1 MAATPADERLALI
14 KENLAEF
21 LNPEIIETIINEGRN
36 PRIYWGKVNCV
47 SFSLLVVQAL
57 MLMSAF
63 FLLQELPPWQIGG
76 QPTTNSDTPQT
87 GRPHCGYLVPGVKIA
102 QLLAAGCDMVIL
114 LADIHGFLDNLKAP
128 IELVEHRVK
137 YYRFAITAL
146 LKACGVSTD
155 KVEFVLGSSYQKNSD
170 YVMDIYKMCSLT
182 SEHDAKKAGAEVV
195 KQSANSPLSGLLYP
209 ILQVLDEQYLNVDAQ
224 FGGESAFHPK
234 LEYAIDVVQAW
245 TSESCSLPRKS
256 GCRNSGTDR
265 SRAHLMNDMI
275 PGLQGGK
282 MSSSDENSKIDL
294 LDSPDVVTK
303 KIKKAEAAPRV
314 AEGNGLLA
322 YVENV
327 FLPVAELKGKRE
339 FVVLRERDGLEPLVY
354 TEIAQMRSDYEN
366 DVLTPQLLKP
376 AVTKALTDILI
387 PIQEAYNASKEW
399 QEITL
404 LAYPPPEKKA
414 KKVKK
419 IGTRYPGATQDNAAS
434 DAAASGTTDGIAKLN
449 LESDK

>member
-1 MAATPADERLALI
+1 MAGSNNAGERIALI

-21 LNPEIIETIINEGRN
+21 LNPEIIETIVNEGRN
-36 PRIYWGKVNCV
+36 PRIYWGT
-47 SFSLLVVQAL
+47 A
-57 MLMSAF
+57 
-63 FLLQELPPWQIGG
+63 
-76 QPTTNSDTPQT
+76 TT

-146 LKACGVSTD
+146 LQACGVSTD
-155 KVEFVLGSSYQKNSD
+155 KVEFVLGSSYQKTPD
-170 YVMDIYKMCSLT
+170 YIMDIYKLCSLT

-224 FGGESAFHPK
+224 FGGLDQRKLFTAAKEWLPK
-234 LEYAIDVVQAW
+234 LGYRQ
-245 TSESCSLPRKS
+245 
-256 GCRNSGTDR
+256 
-265 SRAHLMNDMI
+265 RAHLMNDMI

-294 LDSPDVVTK
+294 LDPPDTVTK

-322 YVENV
+322 YVEHV

-339 FVVLRERDGLEPLVY
+339 FIVSRERDGLEPLVY
-354 TEIAQMRSDYEN
+354 TTIGQLRNDYET

-376 AVTKALTDILI
+376 AVTKALHDILI
-387 PIQEAYNASKEW
+387 PIQDAYNASKEW

-419 IGTRYPGATQDNAAS
+419 MGTRYPGAGQDSTAP
-434 DAAASGTTDGIAKLN
+434 DATTDNVDGVANLN
-449 LESDK
+449 LGAGGQ

>member
-1 MAATPADERLALI
+1 MATSNTDERLVLI

-21 LNPEIIETIINEGRN
+21 LNPEIIETIVNEGRN
-36 PRIYWGKVNCV
+36 PRIYWGTATVRHASDEAAN
-47 SFSLLVVQAL
+47 
-57 MLMSAF
+57 
-63 FLLQELPPWQIGG
+63 PPLTRVRDRPVDLIAEDDNHGDG
-76 QPTTNSDTPQT
+76 Q
-87 GRPHCGYLVPGVKIA
+87 
-102 QLLAAGCDMVIL
+102 
-114 LADIHGFLDNLKAP
+114 IHGFLDNLKAP

-146 LKACGVSTD
+146 LQACGVSTD
-155 KVEFVLGSSYQKNSD
+155 KVEFVLGSSYQKTPD
-170 YVMDIYKMCSLT
+170 YIMDIYKLCSLT

-224 FGGESAFHPK
+224 FGGLDQRKLFTAAKEWLPK
-234 LEYAIDVVQAW
+234 LGYRQ
-245 TSESCSLPRKS
+245 
-256 GCRNSGTDR
+256 
-265 SRAHLMNDMI
+265 RAHLMNDMI

-294 LDSPDVVTK
+294 LDPPDTVTK

-322 YVENV
+322 YVEHV

-339 FVVLRERDGLEPLVY
+339 FVVPRERDGLEPLVY
-354 TEIAQMRSDYEN
+354 TTIAQMRSDYEG
-366 DVLTPQLLKP
+366 DVVSIDFPRPPTYPDSMKNTALIHPKLTPQLLKP
-376 AVTKALTDILI
+376 AVTKALHDILI
-387 PIQEAYNASKEW
+387 PIQDAYNASKEW

-404 LAYPPPEKKA
+404 LAYPPPEKKQ

-419 IGTRYPGATQDNAAS
+419 IGTRYPSAGQDNAVP
-434 DAAASGTTDGIAKLN
+434 AAAPDNADGIANLN
-449 LESDK
+449 LEANGK

>member
-1 MAATPADERLALI
+1 MAAKSTEERLALI

-21 LNPEIIETIINEGRN
+21 LNPEIIEAAINEGRN
-36 PRIYWGKVNCV
+36 PRIYWGT
-47 SFSLLVVQAL
+47 A
-57 MLMSAF
+57 
-63 FLLQELPPWQIGG
+63 
-76 QPTTNSDTPQT
+76 TT
-87 GRPHCGYLVPGVKIA
+87 GRPHAGYLVPGVKIA
-102 QLLAAGCDMVIL
+102 QYVAAGCDMVIL

-128 IELVEHRVK
+128 LELVNRRAE
-137 YYRFAITAL
+137 YYKFTITAL

-155 KVEFVLGSSYQKNSD
+155 KVTFVLGSSYQKSPE
-170 YVMDIYKMCSLT
+170 YIMDVYKLCSLT

-209 ILQVLDEQYLNVDAQ
+209 ILQVLDEQYLDVDAQ
-224 FGGESAFHPK
+224 FGGLDQRKLFTAAKEWLPK
-234 LEYAIDVVQAW
+234 LGYKQ
-245 TSESCSLPRKS
+245 
-256 GCRNSGTDR
+256 
-265 SRAHLMNDMI
+265 RAHLMNDMI

-294 LDSPDVVTK
+294 LDPPDVITK

-339 FVVLRERDGLEPLVY
+339 FIVLRERDGLEPLVY
-354 TEIAQMRSDYEN
+354 TDIAQIRSDYEN

-376 AVTKALTDILI
+376 AVIKALCDILI
-387 PIQEAYNASKEW
+387 PIQEEYNASKEW
-399 QEITL
+399 HEIEL

-419 IGTRYPGATQDNAAS
+419 IGTRYPGATQDDATPNAATS
-434 DAAASGTTDGIAKLN
+434 DNTDGVAKLN
-449 LESDK
+449 LESNK

>member
-1 MAATPADERLALI
+1 MAALPAGERIALI

-21 LNPEIIETIINEGRN
+21 LNPEIIEAIINEGRN
-36 PRIYWGKVNCV
+36 PRIYW
-47 SFSLLVVQAL
+47 VVVVTVA
-57 MLMSAF
+57 SKARD
-63 FLLQELPPWQIGG
+63 G
-76 QPTTNSDTPQT
+76 QSTTGHSTTTTTTMMTNLGTQQT

-146 LKACGVSTD
+146 LQACGVSTD
-155 KVEFVLGSSYQKNSD
+155 KVEFVLGSSYQLTPE
-170 YVMDIYKMCSLT
+170 YTMDIYKMSSLT

-224 FGGESAFHPK
+224 FGGLDQRKLFTAAKEWLPK
-234 LEYAIDVVQAW
+234 LGYRQ
-245 TSESCSLPRKS
+245 
-256 GCRNSGTDR
+256 
-265 SRAHLMNDMI
+265 RAHLMNDMI

-294 LDSPDVVTK
+294 LDPPDVVTK
-303 KIKKAEAAPRV
+303 KIRKAEAAPRV

-322 YVENV
+322 YIEHV

-354 TEIAQMRSDYEN
+354 TTIAQLRSDYEN

-376 AVTKALTDILI
+376 AVIKALHDILI

-404 LAYPPPEKKA
+404 LAYPPPEKKQ
-414 KKVKK
+414 KKQKK
-419 IGTRYPGATQDNAAS
+419 PGTRHPGAQTV
-434 DAAASGTTDGIAKLN
+434 DGIANLS
-449 LESDK
+449 LESETS

>member
-1 MAATPADERLALI
+1 MAALTAEERLALI

-21 LNPEIIETIINEGRN
+21 LNPEILETIINEGRN
-36 PRIYWGKVNCV
+36 PRIYWGT
-47 SFSLLVVQAL
+47 A
-57 MLMSAF
+57 
-63 FLLQELPPWQIGG
+63 
-76 QPTTNSDTPQT
+76 T
-87 GRPHCGYLVPGVKIA
+87 VKIA

-146 LKACGVSTD
+146 LQACGVSTD
-155 KVEFVLGSSYQKNSD
+155 KVEFILGSSYQKTPD
-170 YVMDIYKMCSLT
+170 YIMDIYKLCSLT

-224 FGGESAFHPK
+224 FGGDAGLDQRKLFTAAKEWLPK
-234 LEYAIDVVQAW
+234 LGYRQ
-245 TSESCSLPRKS
+245 
-256 GCRNSGTDR
+256 
-265 SRAHLMNDMI
+265 RAHLMNDMI

-294 LDSPDVVTK
+294 LDPPDVVTK
-303 KIKKAEAAPRV
+303 KIKKAEAAPKV

-322 YVENV
+322 YVEHV

-339 FVVLRERDGLEPLVY
+339 FIVSRERDGLEPLVY
-354 TEIAQMRSDYEN
+354 TTIDQLRSDYEN
-366 DVLTPQLLKP
+366 DVNAILIDPKLTPQLLKP
-376 AVTKALTDILI
+376 AVTKALHDILI

-399 QEITL
+399 QDITL
-404 LAYPPPEKKA
+404 LAYPPPEKKQ

-419 IGTRYPGATQDNAAS
+419 IGTRYPAAGQAAVPNGAP
-434 DAAASGTTDGIAKLN
+434 DAVDGVAKLN
-449 LESDK
+449 LESTES